1 MDEKPPHAAPA
12 PGSMDR
18 SRMRFYIETYGC
30 AANRGNSEA
39 FASALVEAGH
49 RRSSQEEADLVIVN
63 TCAVTE
69 RTERDIRRRL
79 SELQGERLIVAGC
92 LPSAIPVAVRDLRC
106 REVLGI
112 LSAPSGRRIG
122 EAFPPEPELAGS
134 GRMARDLC
142 AVVNI
147 SEGCLGSCSYC
158 IVRRAR
164 GPLRSR
170 TVQEVAEE
178 VRRRLKEGAVE
189 VQLASQDAAA
199 YGLDLGSSLPELIDA
214 VAEIEG
220 DFRIRVGM
228 MNPGQ
233 VKPILEELIR
243 SYDDPKVYK
252 FLHLPVQSGSAEV
265 LRSMRRGYTPQ
276 DFLSMAARLRA
287 AFPGLTLYTDVIA
300 GHPGEREED
309 FAATE
314 ELIKK
319 AEPDKVN
326 VTMYSSRPGT
336 EASRL
341 KDMPSRLKKDR
352 SRRMTRLW
360 KEIAGRR
367 NGRYLGEEIIAQVTE
382 MGRGGTVMA
391 RSANYRKIVVNEPLP
406 LGSVHR
412 FKIVRT
418 TPFYLKGEA
427 LIRE

>member
-1 MDEKPPHAAPA
+1 
-12 PGSMDR
+12 
-18 SRMRFYIETYGC
+18 MRFYLETYGC

-39 FASALVEAGH
+39 FASALVDAGH
-49 RRSSQEEADLVIVN
+49 RRSSQEEAQLVIVN

-69 RTERDIRRRL
+69 RTERKILRRL
-79 SELQGERLIVAGC
+79 SELQGERLVVAGC
-92 LPSAIPVAVRDLRC
+92 LPSAIPEAVRDLRC

-122 EAFPPEPELAGS
+122 EALPPEPGLPGS
-134 GRMARDLC
+134 GRQARDRC

-147 SEGCLGSCSYC
+147 SEGCAGRCSYC

-164 GPLRSR
+164 GLLRSK
-170 TVQEVAEE
+170 TVQEVAKE

-214 VAEIEG
+214 VAEIDG

-228 MNPGQ
+228 MNPDQ
-233 VKPILEELIR
+233 LKPILEDLI
-243 SYDDPKVYK
+243 SSFDDPKVYK

-265 LRSMRRGYTPQ
+265 LQSMRRGYAPQ

-287 AFPGLTLYTDVIA
+287 AFSDLTLYTDVIA
-300 GHPGEREED
+300 GYPGETEED
-309 FAATE
+309 FEATE
-314 ELIKK
+314 ELIKR

-326 VTMYSSRPGT
+326 VTMYSPRPGT

-341 KDMPSRLKKDR
+341 KDMPSRFKKDR

-360 KEIAGRR
+360 KEIAGLR
-367 NGRYLGEEIIAQVTE
+367 NGRYLGDEIVAQVTE
-382 MGRGGTVMA
+382 MGREGTVMA
-391 RSANYRKIVVNEPLP
+391 RSANYRKIVIFKPLH
-406 LGSVHR
+406 LGSVRR
-412 FKIVRT
+412 FKIVKT
-418 TPFYLKGEA
+418 TPFYLEGEEVES
-427 LIRE
+427 RE

>member
-1 MDEKPPHAAPA
+1 
-12 PGSMDR
+12 
-18 SRMRFYIETYGC
+18 MRFYLETYGC

-39 FASALVEAGH
+39 FASALVDAGH
-49 RRSSQEEADLVIVN
+49 RRSSQEEAQLVIVN

-69 RTERDIRRRL
+69 RTERKILRRL
-79 SELQGERLIVAGC
+79 SELQGERLVVAGC
-92 LPSAIPVAVRDLRC
+92 LPSAIPEAVRDLRC

-122 EAFPPEPELAGS
+122 EALPPEPGLPGS
-134 GRMARDLC
+134 GRQARDRC

-147 SEGCLGSCSYC
+147 SEGCAGRCSYC

-164 GPLRSR
+164 GLLRSK
-170 TVQEVAEE
+170 TVQEVAKE

-214 VAEIEG
+214 VAEIDG

-228 MNPGQ
+228 MNPDQ
-233 VKPILEELIR
+233 LKPILEDLI
-243 SYDDPKVYK
+243 SSFDDPKVYK

-265 LRSMRRGYTPQ
+265 LQSMRRGYAPQ
-276 DFLSMAARLRA
+276 DFRSMAARLRA
-287 AFPGLTLYTDVIA
+287 AFSDLTLYTDVIA
-300 GHPGEREED
+300 GYPGETEED

-314 ELIKK
+314 ELIKR

-326 VTMYSSRPGT
+326 VTMYSPRPGT

-341 KDMPSRLKKDR
+341 KDMPSRFKKDR

-360 KEIAGRR
+360 KEIAGLR
-367 NGRYLGEEIIAQVTE
+367 NGRYLGDEIVAQVTE
-382 MGRGGTVMA
+382 MGREGTVMA
-391 RSANYRKIVVNEPLP
+391 RSANYRKIVIFKPLH
-406 LGSVHR
+406 LGSVRR
-412 FKIVRT
+412 FKIVKT
-418 TPFYLKGEA
+418 TPFYLEGEEVES
-427 LIRE
+427 RE

>member
-1 MDEKPPHAAPA
+1 
-12 PGSMDR
+12 
-18 SRMRFYIETYGC
+18 MRFYLETYGC

-39 FASALVEAGH
+39 FSSALVDAGH
-49 RRSSQEEADLVIVN
+49 RRSSQEEAQLVIVN

-69 RTERDIRRRL
+69 RTERKILRRL
-79 SELQGERLIVAGC
+79 SELQGERLVVAGC
-92 LPSAIPVAVRDLRC
+92 LPSAIPEAVRDLRC

-122 EAFPPEPELAGS
+122 EALPPEPELPGS
-134 GRMARDLC
+134 GRQARDRC

-147 SEGCLGSCSYC
+147 SEGCAGRCSYC

-164 GPLRSR
+164 GLLRSK
-170 TVQEVAEE
+170 TVQEVAKE

-214 VAEIEG
+214 VAEIDG

-228 MNPGQ
+228 MNPDQ
-233 VKPILEELIR
+233 LKPILEDLI
-243 SYDDPKVYK
+243 SSFDDPKVYK

-265 LRSMRRGYTPQ
+265 LQSMRRGYAPQ

-287 AFPGLTLYTDVIA
+287 AFSDLTLYTDVIA
-300 GHPGEREED
+300 GYPGETEED

-314 ELIKK
+314 ELIKR

-326 VTMYSSRPGT
+326 VTMYSPRPGT

-341 KDMPSRLKKDR
+341 KDMPSRFKKDR

-360 KEIAGRR
+360 KEIAGLR
-367 NGRYLGEEIIAQVTE
+367 NGRYLGDEIVAQVTE
-382 MGRGGTVMA
+382 MGREGTVMA
-391 RSANYRKIVVNEPLP
+391 RSANYRKIVIFKPLH
-406 LGSVHR
+406 LGSVRR
-412 FKIVRT
+412 FKIVKT
-418 TPFYLKGEA
+418 TPFYLEGEEVES
-427 LIRE
+427 RE

>member
-1 MDEKPPHAAPA
+1 
-12 PGSMDR
+12 
-18 SRMRFYIETYGC
+18 MRFYLETYGC

-39 FASALVEAGH
+39 FSSALVDAGH
-49 RRSSQEEADLVIVN
+49 RRSSQEEAQLVIVN

-69 RTERDIRRRL
+69 RTERKILRRL
-79 SELQGERLIVAGC
+79 SELQGERLVVAGC
-92 LPSAIPVAVRDLRC
+92 LPSAIPEAVRDLRC

-112 LSAPSGRRIG
+112 LSGPSGRRIG
-122 EAFPPEPELAGS
+122 EALPPEPGLPGS
-134 GRMARDLC
+134 GRQARDHC

-147 SEGCLGSCSYC
+147 SEGCAGRCSYC

-164 GPLRSR
+164 GLLRSK
-170 TVQEVAEE
+170 TVQEVAKE

-214 VAEIEG
+214 VAEIDG

-228 MNPGQ
+228 MNPDQ
-233 VKPILEELIR
+233 LKPILEDLI
-243 SYDDPKVYK
+243 SSFDDPKVYK

-265 LRSMRRGYTPQ
+265 LQSMRRGYAPQ

-287 AFPGLTLYTDVIA
+287 AFSDLTLYTDVIA
-300 GHPGEREED
+300 GYPGETEED

-314 ELIKK
+314 ELIKR

-326 VTMYSSRPGT
+326 VTMYSPRPGT

-341 KDMPSRLKKDR
+341 KDMPSRFKKDR

-360 KEIAGRR
+360 KEIAGLR
-367 NGRYLGEEIIAQVTE
+367 NGRYLGDEIVAQVTE
-382 MGRGGTVMA
+382 MGREGTVMA
-391 RSANYRKIVVNEPLP
+391 RSANYRKIVIFKPLH
-406 LGSVHR
+406 LGSVRR
-412 FKIVRT
+412 FKIVKT
-418 TPFYLKGEA
+418 TPFYLEGEEVES
-427 LIRE
+427 RE

>member
-1 MDEKPPHAAPA
+1 
-12 PGSMDR
+12 
-18 SRMRFYIETYGC
+18 MRFYLETYGC

-39 FASALVEAGH
+39 FASALVDAGH
-49 RRSSQEEADLVIVN
+49 RRSSQEEAQLVIVN

-69 RTERDIRRRL
+69 RTERKILRRL
-79 SELQGERLIVAGC
+79 SELQGERLVVAGC
-92 LPSAIPVAVRDLRC
+92 LPSAIPEAVRDLRC

-112 LSAPSGRRIG
+112 LSGPSGRRIG
-122 EAFPPEPELAGS
+122 EALPPEPELPGS
-134 GRMARDLC
+134 GRQARDRC

-147 SEGCLGSCSYC
+147 SEGCAGRCSYC

-164 GPLRSR
+164 GLLRSK
-170 TVQEVAEE
+170 TVQEVAKE

-214 VAEIEG
+214 VAEIDG

-228 MNPGQ
+228 MNPDQ
-233 VKPILEELIR
+233 LKPILEDLI
-243 SYDDPKVYK
+243 SSFDDPKVYK

-265 LRSMRRGYTPQ
+265 LQSMRRGYAPQ

-287 AFPGLTLYTDVIA
+287 AFSDLTLYTDVIA
-300 GHPGEREED
+300 GYPGETEED

-314 ELIKK
+314 ELIKR

-326 VTMYSSRPGT
+326 VTMYSPRPGT

-341 KDMPSRLKKDR
+341 KDMPSRFKKDR

-360 KEIAGRR
+360 KEIAGLR
-367 NGRYLGEEIIAQVTE
+367 NGRYLGDEIVAQVTE
-382 MGRGGTVMA
+382 MGREGTVMA
-391 RSANYRKIVVNEPLP
+391 RSANYRKIVIFKPLH
-406 LGSVHR
+406 LGSVRR
-412 FKIVRT
+412 FKIVKT
-418 TPFYLKGEA
+418 TPFYLEGEEVES
-427 LIRE
+427 RE

>member
-1 MDEKPPHAAPA
+1 
-12 PGSMDR
+12 
-18 SRMRFYIETYGC
+18 MRFYLETYGC

-39 FASALVEAGH
+39 FASALVDAGH
-49 RRSSQEEADLVIVN
+49 RRSSQEEAQLVIVN

-69 RTERDIRRRL
+69 RTERKILRRL
-79 SELQGERLIVAGC
+79 SELQGERLVVAGC
-92 LPSAIPVAVRDLRC
+92 LPSAIPEAVRDLRC

-122 EAFPPEPELAGS
+122 EALPPEPGLPGS
-134 GRMARDLC
+134 GRQARDRC

-147 SEGCLGSCSYC
+147 SEGCAGRCSYC

-164 GPLRSR
+164 GLLRSK
-170 TVQEVAEE
+170 TVQEVAKE

-214 VAEIEG
+214 VAEIDG

-228 MNPGQ
+228 MNPDQ
-233 VKPILEELIR
+233 LKPILEDLI
-243 SYDDPKVYK
+243 SSFDDPKVYK

-265 LRSMRRGYTPQ
+265 LQSMRRGYAPQ

-287 AFPGLTLYTDVIA
+287 AFSDLTLYTDVIA
-300 GHPGEREED
+300 GYPGETEED

-314 ELIKK
+314 ELIKR

-326 VTMYSSRPGT
+326 VTMYSPRPGT

-341 KDMPSRLKKDR
+341 KDMPSRFKKDR

-360 KEIAGRR
+360 KEIAGLR
-367 NGRYLGEEIIAQVTE
+367 NGRYLGDEIVAQVTE
-382 MGRGGTVMA
+382 MGREGTVMA
-391 RSANYRKIVVNEPLP
+391 RSANYRKIVIFKPLH
-406 LGSVHR
+406 LGSVRR
-412 FKIVRT
+412 FKIVKT
-418 TPFYLKGEA
+418 TPFYLEGEEVES
-427 LIRE
+427 RE

>member
-1 MDEKPPHAAPA
+1 
-12 PGSMDR
+12 
-18 SRMRFYIETYGC
+18 MRFYLETYGC

-39 FASALVEAGH
+39 FASALVDAGH
-49 RRSSQEEADLVIVN
+49 RRSSQEEAQLVIVN

-69 RTERDIRRRL
+69 RTERKILRRL
-79 SELQGERLIVAGC
+79 SELQGERLVVAGC
-92 LPSAIPVAVRDLRC
+92 LPSAIPEAVRDLRC

-122 EAFPPEPELAGS
+122 EALPPEPGLPGS
-134 GRMARDLC
+134 GRQARDRC

-147 SEGCLGSCSYC
+147 SEGCAGRCSYC

-164 GPLRSR
+164 GLLRSK
-170 TVQEVAEE
+170 TVQEVAKE

-214 VAEIEG
+214 VAEIDG

-228 MNPGQ
+228 MNPDQ
-233 VKPILEELIR
+233 LKPILEDLI
-243 SYDDPKVYK
+243 SSFDDPKVYK

-265 LRSMRRGYTPQ
+265 LQSMRRGYAPQ

-287 AFPGLTLYTDVIA
+287 AFSDLTLYTDVIA
-300 GHPGEREED
+300 GYPGETEED

-314 ELIKK
+314 ELIKR

-326 VTMYSSRPGT
+326 VTMYSPRPGT

-341 KDMPSRLKKDR
+341 KDMPSRFKKDR

-360 KEIAGRR
+360 KEIAGLR
-367 NGRYLGEEIIAQVTE
+367 NGRYLGDELVAQVTE
-382 MGRGGTVMA
+382 MGREGTVMA
-391 RSANYRKIVVNEPLP
+391 RSANYRKIVIFKPLH
-406 LGSVHR
+406 LGSVRR
-412 FKIVRT
+412 FKIVKT
-418 TPFYLKGEA
+418 TPFYLEGEEVES
-427 LIRE
+427 RE

>member
-1 MDEKPPHAAPA
+1 
-12 PGSMDR
+12 
-18 SRMRFYIETYGC
+18 MRFYLETYGC

-39 FASALVEAGH
+39 FASALVDAGH
-49 RRSSQEEADLVIVN
+49 RRSSQEEAQLVIVN

-69 RTERDIRRRL
+69 RTERKILRRL
-79 SELQGERLIVAGC
+79 SELQGERLVVAGC
-92 LPSAIPVAVRDLRC
+92 LPSAIPEAVRDLRC

-122 EAFPPEPELAGS
+122 EALPPEPGLPGS
-134 GRMARDLC
+134 GRQARDRC

-147 SEGCLGSCSYC
+147 SEGCAGRCSYC

-164 GPLRSR
+164 GLLRSK
-170 TVQEVAEE
+170 TVQEVAKE

-214 VAEIEG
+214 VAEIDG

-228 MNPGQ
+228 MNPDQ
-233 VKPILEELIR
+233 LKPILEDLI
-243 SYDDPKVYK
+243 SSFDDPKVYK

-265 LRSMRRGYTPQ
+265 LQSMRRGYAPQ

-287 AFPGLTLYTDVIA
+287 AFSDLTLYTDVIA
-300 GHPGEREED
+300 GYPGETEED

-314 ELIKK
+314 ELIKR
-319 AEPDKVN
+319 AEPNKVN
-326 VTMYSSRPGT
+326 VTMYSPRPGT

-341 KDMPSRLKKDR
+341 KDMPSRFKKDR

-360 KEIAGRR
+360 KEIAGLR
-367 NGRYLGEEIIAQVTE
+367 NGRYLGDEIVAQVTE
-382 MGRGGTVMA
+382 MGREGTVMA
-391 RSANYRKIVVNEPLP
+391 RSANYRKIVIFKPLH
-406 LGSVHR
+406 LGSVRR
-412 FKIVRT
+412 FKIVKT
-418 TPFYLKGEA
+418 TPFYLEGEEVES
-427 LIRE
+427 RE

>member
-1 MDEKPPHAAPA
+1 
-12 PGSMDR
+12 
-18 SRMRFYIETYGC
+18 MRFYLETYGC

-39 FASALVEAGH
+39 FSSALVDAGH
-49 RRSSQEEADLVIVN
+49 RRSSQEEAQLVIVN

-69 RTERDIRRRL
+69 RTERKILRRL
-79 SELQGERLIVAGC
+79 SELQGERLVVAGC
-92 LPSAIPVAVRDLRC
+92 LPSAIPEAVRDLRC

-122 EAFPPEPELAGS
+122 EALPPEPGLPGS
-134 GRMARDLC
+134 GRQARDRC

-147 SEGCLGSCSYC
+147 SEGCAGRCSYC

-164 GPLRSR
+164 GLLRSK
-170 TVQEVAEE
+170 TVQEVAKE

-214 VAEIEG
+214 VAEIDG

-228 MNPGQ
+228 MNPDQ
-233 VKPILEELIR
+233 LKPILEDLI
-243 SYDDPKVYK
+243 SSFDDPKVYK

-265 LRSMRRGYTPQ
+265 LQSMRRGYAPQ

-287 AFPGLTLYTDVIA
+287 AFSDLTLYTDVIA
-300 GHPGEREED
+300 GYPGETEED

-314 ELIKK
+314 ELIKR
-319 AEPDKVN
+319 AEPNKVN
-326 VTMYSSRPGT
+326 VTMYSPRPGT

-341 KDMPSRLKKDR
+341 KDMPSRFKKDR

-360 KEIAGRR
+360 KEIAGLR
-367 NGRYLGEEIIAQVTE
+367 NGRYLGDEIVAQVTE
-382 MGRGGTVMA
+382 MGREGTVMA
-391 RSANYRKIVVNEPLP
+391 RSANYRKIVIFKPLH
-406 LGSVHR
+406 LGSVRR
-412 FKIVRT
+412 FKIVKT
-418 TPFYLKGEA
+418 TPFYLEGEEVES
-427 LIRE
+427 RE

>member
-1 MDEKPPHAAPA
+1 
-12 PGSMDR
+12 
-18 SRMRFYIETYGC
+18 MRFYLETYGC

-39 FASALVEAGH
+39 FSSALVDAGH
-49 RRSSQEEADLVIVN
+49 RRSSQEEAQLVIVN

-69 RTERDIRRRL
+69 RTERKILRRL
-79 SELQGERLIVAGC
+79 SELQGERLVVAGC
-92 LPSAIPVAVRDLRC
+92 LPSAIPEAVRDLRC

-122 EAFPPEPELAGS
+122 EALPPEPGLPGS
-134 GRMARDLC
+134 GRQARDRC

-147 SEGCLGSCSYC
+147 SEGCAGRCSYC

-164 GPLRSR
+164 GLLRSK
-170 TVQEVAEE
+170 TVQEVAKE

-214 VAEIEG
+214 VAEIDG

-228 MNPGQ
+228 MNPDQ
-233 VKPILEELIR
+233 LKPILEDLI
-243 SYDDPKVYK
+243 SSFDDPKVYK

-265 LRSMRRGYTPQ
+265 LQSMRRGYAPQ

-287 AFPGLTLYTDVIA
+287 AFSDLTLYTDVIA
-300 GHPGEREED
+300 GYPGETEED

-314 ELIKK
+314 ELIKR

-326 VTMYSSRPGT
+326 VTMYSPRPGT

-341 KDMPSRLKKDR
+341 KDMPSRFKKDR

-360 KEIAGRR
+360 KEIAGLR
-367 NGRYLGEEIIAQVTE
+367 NGRYLGDEIVAQVTE
-382 MGRGGTVMA
+382 MGREGTVMA
-391 RSANYRKIVVNEPLP
+391 RSANYRKIVIFKPLH
-406 LGSVHR
+406 LGSVRR
-412 FKIVRT
+412 FKIVKT
-418 TPFYLKGEA
+418 TPFYLEGEEVES
-427 LIRE
+427 RE